1 MKGDRV
7 FVFIEP
13 ITESGWYHGVRK
25 PSSLAKGEGFLFSQ
39 DAENGAQLR
48 SRLARRPQRTP
59 EGTPPALVSPAALLS
74 AILSILC
81 ADICRREAS
90 IMTRMIRIFDTTLR
104 DGEQS
109 PGASMNVEEKIMI
122 AKQLARLNVDIIEAG
137 FAYSSP
143 GDFEAVR
150 RIANEVEGPTICSL
164 ARARPEDIDRAW
176 DALKGAPKV
185 RIHTFLSTSD
195 IHLKHQFRM
204 TREEALKR
212 AVDMVQRARGFVE
225 DVEFSPMDAS
235 RSDPSYLCDVVQAV
249 IDAGAGTVNIPD
261 TVGYTTPQEFGRL
274 IRTIRERVKNIDRAV
289 ISVHCHNDLGLAVAN
304 ALAAVAEGAGQVEC
318 TINGIGERAG
328 NASLEEV
335 VMGLRTR
342 KDSYGADT
350 AIITEEISKTSRLV
364 SKITGMV
371 VQPNKAIVGANAF
384 AHTSGI
390 HQDGL
395 LKEKSTYEIMRPE
408 SIGLT
413 QSKMV
418 MGKLSGR
425 HAFRQ
430 RLEELGYKLTETEIN
445 HAFERFK
452 RLADHKKEI
461 YEEDLEVIVSEEMAK
476 IDQQFVLTSLM
487 VESGTG
493 KVPTAMVELEMT
505 GRSAKQSGTGD
516 GPVDAVYR
524 TIAAMTQTKSRL
536 LSYSVKAI
544 TGGTDAQ
551 GEVAV
556 RLEENGK
563 TVTGHGAD
571 TDIIVASAQAYLSG
585 LNKLAY
591 WASKN
596 RIYPETSA

>member
-1 MKGDRV
+1 M
-7 FVFIEP
+7 
-13 ITESGWYHGVRK
+13 
-25 PSSLAKGEGFLFSQ
+25 A
-39 DAENGAQLR
+39 
-48 SRLARRPQRTP
+48 
-59 EGTPPALVSPAALLS
+59 
-74 AILSILC
+74 
-81 ADICRREAS
+81 
-90 IMTRMIRIFDTTLR
+90 RMIRIFDTTLR

-109 PGASMNVEEKIMI
+109 PGASMNVEEKVMV
-122 AKQLARLNVDIIEAG
+122 AKQLARLGVDIIEAG

-143 GDFEAVR
+143 GDFESVR
-150 RIANEVEGPTICSL
+150 RIAQEVEGPTICSL

-176 DALKGAPKV
+176 EALQGAPKV

-204 TREEALKR
+204 TRERAKQR
-212 AVDMVQRARGFVE
+212 AVEMVQRARGYVD

-235 RSDPSYLCDVVQAV
+235 RSDPAFLYEVIEAV
-249 IDAGAGTVNIPD
+249 IAAGAGTINIPD
-261 TVGYTTPQEFGRL
+261 TVGYAVPQEFGAL
-274 IRTIRERVKNIDRAV
+274 IKGICERVPNSKQAV
-289 ISVHCHNDLGLAVAN
+289 ISVHCHNDLGVAVAN
-304 ALAAVAEGAGQVEC
+304 SLAAIINGAGQVEC

-328 NASLEEV
+328 NTSLEEI

-342 KDSYGADT
+342 KDFYRADT
-350 AIITEEISKTSRLV
+350 GIKTEEIAKTSRLV

-395 LKEKSTYEIMRPE
+395 LKDKTTYEIMRPE
-408 SIGLT
+408 SIGLVES
-413 QSKMV
+413 QMV

-430 RLEELGYKLTETEIN
+430 RLEELGYQLSEEEVN

-452 RLADHKKEI
+452 KLADQKKEI
-461 YEEDLEVIVSEEMAK
+461 FEEDLEVIVSEELSKMADR
-476 IDQQFVLTSLM
+476 ITLTALRVS
-487 VESGTG
+487 SGTG
-493 KVPTAMVELEMT
+493 QIPTATVELEVDGKSMAQT
-505 GRSAKQSGTGD
+505 GTGD

-524 TIAAMTQTKSRL
+524 TIAAITQTKSKL
-536 LSYSVKAI
+536 LMYVVKGI

-551 GEVAV
+551 GEVSV
-556 RLEENGK
+556 RVQEDGR

-571 TDIIVASAQAYLSG
+571 TDIITASARAYLSA

-591 WASKN
+591 LATKHAQGEQKVN
-596 RIYPETSA
+596 LI